1 MKQPVSTKSSKVGD
15 DLTERRRDQP
25 AVPSNRGALAAVL
38 VLALTFPTLITW
50 LYFIVFAGDSRVQL
64 VYSVGKVLQ
73 FVLPVAWVWGIE
85 RRRRGIAR
93 FDGSAPISPT
103 SASRR
108 ASALTGAGL
117 GILIVAA
124 LFALYAG
131 FFRSHPV
138 MAGMPAIVRG
148 KLADAGIT
156 TPLGFLALA
165 TFYSLIHSALE
176 EYYWRWFVFG
186 RLRTLLPVAAAIVIS
201 SLGFMAHHT
210 LVVGI
215 YFDGLSAMTVL
226 LSAAVAIGGA
236 IWAWLYQR
244 TGSLVGSWIC
254 HVMVDVGI
262 MAVGYDLVFRLGR

>member
-1 MKQPVSTKSSKVGD
+1 MKQPISTSTPIQADASPD
-15 DLTERRRDQP
+15 RAT
-25 AVPSNRGALAAVL
+25 AAANRGALAAVL
-38 VLALTFPTLITW
+38 ALALAFPSLITW

-73 FVLPVAWVWGIE
+73 FVLPVAWVWSVE
-85 RRRRGIAR
+85 RRRRDTMR
-93 FDGSAPISPT
+93 FDGSATTAPT
-103 SASRR
+103 PASRV
-108 ASALTGAGL
+108 ASALVGAGL
-117 GILIVAA
+117 GIVIVAA
-124 LFALYAG
+124 LFGLYAG
-131 FFRSHPV
+131 YFRSHPV
-138 MAGMPAIVRG
+138 MAGMPEIVRG

-165 TFYSLIHSALE
+165 TFYSLVHSALE

-186 RLRTLLPVAAAIVIS
+186 RLRTLVPVVAAIVIS

-226 LSAAVAIGGA
+226 LSACVAIGGA

-244 TGSLVGSWIC
+244 TGSLVGAWIC

-262 MAVGYDLVFRLGR
+262 MAVGYDLVFRLAPG

>member
-1 MKQPVSTKSSKVGD
+1 MTQPVSTNAPTPGSAAAN
-15 DLTERRRDQP
+15 RAPDQ
-25 AVPSNRGALAAVL
+25 ATATANRGALVAVL
-38 VLALTFPTLITW
+38 VLALAFPSLITW

-73 FVLPVAWVWGIE
+73 FVLPVAWVWGVE
-85 RRRRGIAR
+85 RRRRRTTAICPGAL
-93 FDGSAPISPT
+93 APTPT
-103 SASRR
+103 TRR

-117 GILIVAA
+117 GIVIVAA
-124 LFALYAG
+124 LFGLYAG

-138 MAGMPAIVRG
+138 MAGMPEIVRG

-186 RLRTLLPVAAAIVIS
+186 RLRTLVPVIAAIVIS

-244 TGSLVGSWIC
+244 TGSLVGAWIC

-262 MAVGYDLVFRLGR
+262 MAVGYDLVFRAA

>member
-1 MKQPVSTKSSKVGD
+1 MTQQLPTVPTVDKSPPR
-15 DLTERRRDQP
+15 E
-25 AVPSNRGALAAVL
+25 PSANTGRGALAAVL
-38 VLALTFPTLITW
+38 ALALCLPSLITW

-64 VYSVGKVLQ
+64 VYSVGKMLQ

-85 RRRRGIAR
+85 RRQRGGA
-93 FDGSAPISPT
+93 AANVNALQPT
-103 SASRR
+103 TQARR
-108 ASALTGAGL
+108 ASALAGAAL
-117 GILIVAA
+117 GAAIVAA
-124 LFALYAG
+124 LFGLYAG
-131 FFRSHPV
+131 YFHAHPL
-138 MAGMPAIVRG
+138 MTDLPEIVRG

-165 TFYSLIHSALE
+165 TFYSLVHSALE

-186 RLRTLLPVAAAIVIS
+186 RLRRLVPVAAAIVVS

-244 TGSLVGSWIC
+244 TGSLVGAWIC
-254 HVMVDVGI
+254 HVLVDAGI
-262 MAVGYDLVFRLGR
+262 MAVGYELVFRPGQG

>member
-1 MKQPVSTKSSKVGD
+1 MIEPVKTAEPTTGSASS
-15 DLTERRRDQP
+15 Q
-25 AVPSNRGALAAVL
+25 LAADVSGRGGL
-38 VLALTFPTLITW
+38 VAVLALALVFPSLITW
-50 LYFIVFAGDSRVQL
+50 LYFIVFAGDARVQL
-64 VYSVGKVLQ
+64 VYSVSKALQ
-73 FVLPVAWVWGIE
+73 FLLPIAWVWGVE
-85 RRRRGIAR
+85 RRRR
-93 FDGSAPISPT
+93 SATFIDRGTVSVT
-103 SASRR
+103 SQTRR
-108 ASALTGAGL
+108 SSALTGAGL
-117 GILIVAA
+117 GVIIIMA
-124 LFALYAG
+124 LFGLYAG
-131 FFRSHPV
+131 YFRAHPV
-138 MAGMPAIVRG
+138 MADMPEIVRG

-186 RLRTLLPVAAAIVIS
+186 RLRALVPVAAAIVIS

-215 YFDGLSAMTVL
+215 YFDGLSAMTML

-244 TGSLVGSWIC
+244 TGSLVGAWIC

-262 MAVGYDLVFRLGR
+262 MAVGYDLVFRLGRG

>member
-1 MKQPVSTKSSKVGD
+1 MRHDGTPTNG
-15 DLTERRRDQP
+15 RDQ
-25 AVPSNRGALAAVL
+25 ATSVSGRGALAAVL

-64 VYSVGKVLQ
+64 VYSIGKVLQ
-73 FVLPVAWVWGIE
+73 FVLPVAWVWGVE
-85 RRRRGIAR
+85 WRRRNAVAL
-93 FDGSAPISPT
+93 DGSGPIANGTPT
-103 SASRR
+103 PTPASRR

-124 LFALYAG
+124 LFGLYAG
-131 FFRSHPV
+131 YFRSHPV
-138 MAGMPAIVRG
+138 MAGMPEIVRD

-244 TGSLVGSWIC
+244 TGSLVGAWIC

>member
-1 MKQPVSTKSSKVGD
+1 MKQPVSTNAPLRHDG
-15 DLTERRRDQP
+15 TPTNNRDQSTS
-25 AVPSNRGALAAVL
+25 ASGHGALAAVL

-73 FVLPVAWVWGIE
+73 FVLPLAWVWGIE
-85 RRRRGIAR
+85 RRRRGATR
-93 FDGSAPISPT
+93 LDGRATTSPT
-103 SASRR
+103 PATRR
-108 ASALTGAGL
+108 ASAFTGAGL
-117 GILIVAA
+117 GLVIVAA
-124 LFALYAG
+124 LFGLYAG

-138 MAGMPAIVRG
+138 MAGMPETVRG
-148 KLADAGIT
+148 KLADAGIA
-156 TPLGFLALA
+156 TPSGFLVLA

-186 RLRTLLPVAAAIVIS
+186 RLRVVVPVAAAIVIS

-215 YFDGLSAMTVL
+215 YFDGLSAMTIL

-244 TGSLVGSWIC
+244 TGSLVGAWIC
-254 HVMVDVGI
+254 HAMVDVGI

>member
-1 MKQPVSTKSSKVGD
+1 MKQPVLDS
-15 DLTERRRDQP
+15 ERVAAPTSAAQLP
-25 AVPSNRGALAAVL
+25 GEVNRGALAAVL
-38 VLALTFPTLITW
+38 ALAIGFPSLITW
-50 LYFIVFAGDSRVQL
+50 LYFIVFAGDSLVQL

-73 FVLPVAWVWGIE
+73 FAIPVAWVWGIE
-85 RRRRGIAR
+85 RRGRDGETASQVVAVTAQTRR
-93 FDGSAPISPT
+93 S
-103 SASRR
+103 
-108 ASALTGAGL
+108 SALVGVGL
-117 GILIVAA
+117 GAIIVAA
-124 LFALYAG
+124 LFGLYAG
-131 FFRSHPV
+131 YFRSHPV
-138 MAGMPAIVRG
+138 MADMPEIVRG

-165 TFYSLIHSALE
+165 TFYSLVHSALE

-186 RLRTLLPVAAAIVIS
+186 RLRALVPVVAAIVIS

-244 TGSLVGSWIC
+244 TGSLLGAWIC

-262 MAVGYDLVFRLGR
+262 MAVGYDLVFRMAS

>member
-1 MKQPVSTKSSKVGD
+1 MKQSVSTNGLQSGD
-15 DLTERRRDQP
+15 GAAD
-25 AVPSNRGALAAVL
+25 RGPLIAVL
-38 VLALTFPTLITW
+38 LLALTFPSLITW
-50 LYFIVFAGDSRVQL
+50 LYFIVFAGDSRVKL

-73 FVLPVAWVWGIE
+73 FVLPVAWVWGVE
-85 RRRRGIAR
+85 RRRQGLVRLDR
-93 FDGSAPISPT
+93 SATTTPT
-103 SASRR
+103 PASRR

-117 GILIVAA
+117 GIVIVAA

-131 FFRSHPV
+131 YFRAHPV
-138 MAGMPAIVRG
+138 ISGMPEIVRG

-186 RLRTLLPVAAAIVIS
+186 RLRTLVPVVAAIVIS

-244 TGSLVGSWIC
+244 TGSLVGAWIC

-262 MAVGYDLVFRLGR
+262 MAVGYDLVFRLGVG